1 MAKQGNPEALTE
13 LQTLLRDTAK
23 TAPMRTASIYETV
36 KGLLPDIRELKAKRF
51 TDAEIRDMF
60 AAKGF
65 EISLGTFRQYLQRAN
80 REAGVTSLRA
90 TPKPRAKGKQADDA
104 TGANVESNAGAKA
117 NEAKAKPD
125 ANEKPKPSDMAVSP
139 RPKTGAGAK
148 ATGHR
153 LNDSEL

>member
-80 REAGVTSLRA
+80 REAGVTSMRA
-90 TPKPRAKGKQADDA
+90 APKQRAKGKQTQDTAEA
-104 TGANVESNAGAKA
+104 KRESSAGAKA
-117 NEAKAKPD
+117 NETTAKPD
-125 ANEKPKPSDMAVSP
+125 ANEKPKPSEMAVAP